1 MEYHFSLTQRWIL
14 IFSVLFVLFVTC
26 IFFIGIEV
34 GKNHLSAGVKEP
46 IGAKSDLLKNIEQGA
61 SGVQTDVQT
70 KNFGQDKKGQ

>member
-1 MEYHFSLTQRWIL
+1 M
-14 IFSVLFVLFVTC
+14 
-26 IFFIGIEV
+26 
-34 GKNHLSAGVKEP
+34 SAGVKEP